1 MPSSS
6 RLRPA
11 LLLLALAVAWP
22 ALGDLGAGA
31 IGGGDEPAATTTT
44 TTTPAGDQGFTG
56 TLLEAGEGVE
66 DVEIVVTDLE
76 GTEIGSA
83 RTAADGMWTVTVPVP
98 GRYRVTLDTD
108 TLPEDVE
115 LREGSLDTLELD
127 VFVGNLTRA
136 LFSLGEEEADGGPT
150 LFERLA
156 QSATNGLKFGLI
168 IAMTSI
174 GLSLIFATTGLI
186 NFAHGELVT
195 FGAIVAWFLNARGP
209 HLQLIFAGILAT
221 IITALLGA
229 GLERGVWRPLR
240 VRQVG
245 LFQMFVITIGL
256 ALVLRHVLLIWFG
269 GRRRGYTDY
278 TIQQQWDLG
287 PISITPRDLTIM
299 ILSVI
304 ILVAVATM
312 MVRTRT
318 GKAMRAVSDDV
329 DLSEASGIDV
339 QRVVLVVWVMGA
351 ALAAIGGIFLGAI
364 EAVDWEM
371 GTRLLLLM
379 FAGVILGGLGTA
391 YGAMVGG
398 IIVGLVTEIST
409 IWVSPALKLVFA
421 LGALVLA
428 LVIRPQGI
436 LGRRERVG

>member
-1 MPSSS
+1 MRISS
-6 RLRPA
+6 RLRSA
-11 LLLLALAVAWP
+11 LLLVALAAAWP
-22 ALGDLGAGA
+22 AIGNVGADA
-31 IGGGDEPAATTTT
+31 IGGDEDEPATTTT
-44 TTTPAGDQGFTG
+44 VPVGAQGFTG

-66 DVEIVVTDLE
+66 DVEIVVTTLE
-76 GTEIGSA
+76 GEEVGSA
-83 RTAADGMWTVTVPVP
+83 RTTADGMWTVTVPVP
-98 GRYRVTLDTD
+98 GRYRVTLDAG

-115 LREGSLDTLELD
+115 LRDPERDTLELD

-136 LFSLGEEEADGGPT
+136 LFSLGDEEGAGGPNV
-150 LFERLA
+150 FERLA

-168 IAMTSI
+168 ISMASI
-174 GLSLIFATTGLI
+174 GLSLIFGTTGLI

-209 HLQLIFAGILAT
+209 HLQLIVAGILAT
-221 IITALLGA
+221 IIAGLVGGA
-229 GLERGVWRPLR
+229 LERGVWRPLR

-245 LFQMFVITIGL
+245 LFQLFVITIGL
-256 ALVLRHVLLIWFG
+256 SLVIRHMLLIWFG
-269 GRRRGYTDY
+269 GRRRGYLDY
-278 TIQQQWDLG
+278 TIQQQWELG
-287 PISITPRDLTIM
+287 PISLTPRDFTIM

-312 MVRTRT
+312 LLRTRL
-318 GKAMRAVSDDV
+318 GKAMRAVADNV

-339 QRVVLVVWVMGA
+339 QRVILVVWVMGT
-351 ALAAIGGIFLGAI
+351 ALAAIGGIFLGTI

-379 FAGVILGGLGTA
+379 FAAVILGGLGTA

-398 IIVGLVTEIST
+398 ILVGLVTEIST

-428 LVIRPQGI
+428 LIIRPQGI
-436 LGRRERVG
+436 LGRQERVG